1 MLGKNKGKEGIGKDS
16 MISDEMVQAYRRD
29 GVIVVPEVLGKDTL
43 AKVRSVLTELVAGAA
58 SVTEHTDV
66 YDLEPGHT
74 PETPRVRR
82 IKAPQKVH
90 PIFDQIVRSEPIIS
104 ILTKLIG
111 PGLRL
116 HGSKLNMK
124 SAQYGSPVEWHQDW
138 AFYPHTNDDIL
149 AIGVLLD
156 DCDLENGPMLVTP
169 GSHTGPTMWD
179 HHGEDGC
186 FAGLIDPDLI
196 QDEIKRAVPCI
207 GKAGSMSFHHVRAL
221 HGSALNTSDRPR
233 NLLLYEVAAS
243 DAWPLMGVKDFAEF
257 DSRLLTGKSV
267 IAPRMTSVPVRMPLP
282 PATRQGSIYE
292 TQSASK
298 KTYFTRAA

>member
-1 MLGKNKGKEGIGKDS
+1 LYHVSANIGKNQGARR
-16 MISDEMVQAYRRD
+16 MIPEHMVEAYRRD
-29 GVIVVPEVLGKDTL
+29 GVIMVPEVLGADTL
-43 AKVRSVLTELVAGAA
+43 QRLRGVIAELVAGAA
-58 SVTEHTDV
+58 SVTEHTDI

-82 IKAPQKVH
+82 IKTPHKVH
-90 PIFDQIVRSEPIIS
+90 PIFDEIVRSQPVIE
-104 ILTKLIG
+104 ILTQLIG

-156 DCDLENGPMLVTP
+156 DCDLENGPMLVSP
-169 GSHTGPTMWD
+169 GTHTGPAMWN

-186 FAGLIDPDLI
+186 FAGLIDPDLV
-196 QDEIKRAVPCI
+196 QDEIKRA
-207 GKAGSMSFHHVRAL
+207 L
-221 HGSALNTSDRPR
+221 HGSAMNTSSRPR

-243 DAWPLMGVKDFAEF
+243 DAWPLAGVKDFDEF
-257 DSRLLTGKSV
+257 NSRLLAGPPV
-267 IAPRMTSVPVRMPLP
+267 IAPRLTNVPARMPLP
-282 PATRQGSIYE
+282 PPKRQGSIYE